1 MNSYS
6 IFYRKIFIGGLSY
19 STDDGIRMFF
29 ACFFHRLTCALYL
42 FIYIKMS
49 AVKLRK
55 YFSTY
60 GTVNDAVVMKD
71 PVSGR
76 SRGFGF
82 ITFEDI
88 ESVDVALE
96 NEPHSI
102 DSRKVEAK
110 RAVPRTESSPQT
122 GSTAHQSQA
131 KALQASP
138 SKQAHLIATS
148 VSSSASPEKTPATS
162 PSTESS
168 RSRSSSIST
177 SETKERKGSVGSGDD
192 SNAYCKIFV
201 GGLHY
206 DTRDG
211 TLLNF
216 FNPLD

>member
-1 MNSYS
+1 M
-6 IFYRKIFIGGLSY
+6 
-19 STDDGIRMFF
+19 
-29 ACFFHRLTCALYL
+29 
-42 FIYIKMS
+42 
-49 AVKLRK
+49 KLRK
-55 YFSTY
+55 YFSAY

-88 ESVDVALE
+88 ESVDFALE

-110 RAVPRTESSPQT
+110 RAVPRTDSSPQG

-131 KALQASP
+131 KASQGYT
-138 SKQAHLIATS
+138 SKQILPTTTS
-148 VSSSASPEKTPATS
+148 GSSSATPEKTPVTT

-168 RSRSSSIST
+168 RSRSSSISAQAN
-177 SETKERKGSVGSGDD
+177 ETRERIGSVGSGDD
-192 SNAYCKIFV
+192 CKIFV

-211 TLLNF
+211 TLLKLF
-216 FNPLD
+216 SSFR